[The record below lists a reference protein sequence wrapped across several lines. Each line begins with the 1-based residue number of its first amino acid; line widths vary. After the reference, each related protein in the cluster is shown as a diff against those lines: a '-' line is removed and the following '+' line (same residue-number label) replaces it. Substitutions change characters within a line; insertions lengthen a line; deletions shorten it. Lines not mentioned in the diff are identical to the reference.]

1 MNNKILILLQLL
13 SLVFLIS
20 CKTEVK
26 EQPTYFGG
34 KIINPKSNKVI
45 LYSME
50 QVIDTFLL
58 DDHQKFIGELKNV
71 NEGLYY
77 FVHGNENQY
86 IYIEPQD
93 SLMLRLNTWDFDETL
108 SFAGKG
114 ADRNNILIDCF
125 LADEKEKKF
134 FYQLNKQEI
143 DVFKKVTDS
152 LLATKLVT
160 YNDYLLEHPDETEGF
175 NEVLKVALTFPI
187 YSRFERY
194 PIIHSKYAEDGHFP
208 EVDAS
213 FYDYRKN
220 IDIDKDTMMY
230 FPPYSKYIRNYLYNE
245 TYALGHRPMRNEY
258 TPDFTIDLLAI
269 IDDRITSQSTK
280 NAFLKQTLVSHFYNK
295 SSDQVNLEA
304 FDLFLRSSTNEK
316 DRTQIQSLLNDSK
329 SITLGNKLPYFEI
342 TDYTNANHSIHKLL
356 SNKNT
361 VLLFWNPEYVSK
373 SYLSSRLIYLSENYP
388 NINFQLIKTDGLD
401 EDKIEKL
408 DIKNQFYIN
417 KDNFAQTF
425 LSSKMTRTIL
435 VNHNGKVVNGFA
447 SIYSN
452 NLIPYLE
459 DLNNNQ

>member
-13 SLVFLIS
+13 SLSFLIS
-20 CKTEVK
+20 CETEVK
-26 EQPTYFGG
+26 EQSTYFGG

-50 QVIDTFLL
+50 QIIDTFFL
-58 DDHQKFIGELKNV
+58 DDHQKFIGELKNA

-125 LADEKEKKF
+125 LADEKERKN
-134 FYQLNKQEI
+134 FYQLNKQEV

-152 LLATKLVT
+152 LLATKLIT
-160 YNDYLLEHPDETEGF
+160 YNDYVLEHPDETEGF

-194 PIIHSKYAEDGHFP
+194 PIIHCKYAEDGHFP

-220 IDIDKDTMMY
+220 IDINKDTMMY

-245 TYALGHRPMRNEY
+245 TYALGHKPMRNEY
-258 TPDFTIDLLAI
+258 TSDFTLDLLNI
-269 IDDRITSQSTK
+269 IDDRITSQNTK
-280 NAFLKQTLVSHFYNK
+280 NAFLKQTLVGHFYNK

-304 FDLFLRSSTNEK
+304 FDLFLKSSTNEK

-329 SITLGNKLPYFEI
+329 AITLGNELPHFEI
-342 TDYTNANHSIHKLL
+342 TDYTNANHSIHKLIN
-356 SNKNT
+356 NKNT

-417 KDNFAQTF
+417 KDNLAQTF